1 MRHRIACNSFA
12 LFDPVRYIS
21 EKQASHPQ
29 CTHTHTL
36 QRPFASV
43 CMCLADAVNMYVC
56 VCNASV
62 LITTDKYII
71 YLLKVEWN
79 NCKESRI
86 AATLE
91 LISRDYKTV

>member
-1 MRHRIACNSFA
+1 M
-12 LFDPVRYIS
+12 Y
-21 EKQASHPQ
+21 
-29 CTHTHTL
+29 
-36 QRPFASV
+36 V
-43 CMCLADAVNMYVC
+43 CVC

-62 LITTDKYII
+62 LITTDKYIQ
-71 YLLKVEWN
+71 YVLKVEWN

>member
-1 MRHRIACNSFA
+1 MH
-12 LFDPVRYIS
+12 
-21 EKQASHPQ
+21 
-29 CTHTHTL
+29 THTYTL

-43 CMCLADAVNMYVC
+43 CKCLADAVNMYVRVC

-79 NCKESRI
+79 NCKESRT

-91 LISRDYKTV
+91 LILRDYKTV